1 MFKRVL
7 VLILFCCSAI
17 PANARVNYF
26 VNCSSS
32 GFNLIFEINPL
43 FRTVR
48 NVDYN
53 TEMDVAYWGEEA
65 INTTFSIRKS
75 FSQIVRGTHKSEN
88 VSVNF
93 DRLKGTASIAGINSP
108 TKSQIKECKLKR
120 SWGCESWFVTEM
132 FSAKCSIIEQKF

>member
-1 MFKRVL
+1 M
-7 VLILFCCSAI
+7 
-17 PANARVNYF
+17 
-26 VNCSSS
+26 NCSSS